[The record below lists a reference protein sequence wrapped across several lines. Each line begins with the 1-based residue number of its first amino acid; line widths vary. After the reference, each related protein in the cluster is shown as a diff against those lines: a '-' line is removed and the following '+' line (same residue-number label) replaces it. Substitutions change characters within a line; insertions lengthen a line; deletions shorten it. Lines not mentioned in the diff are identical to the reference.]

1 MILLLH
7 FIDKVAIMMFGK
19 IYFSITD
26 LYFCEL
32 QIFDQVS
39 DLLAA
44 EIIWGPTKYLELVIE
59 YNNP

>member
-1 MILLLH
+1 
-7 FIDKVAIMMFGK
+7 MMFGK
-19 IYFSITD
+19 IYFAITD